1 MGVALARRVRVLQ
14 VGAFPYP
21 SDQGSQLLLTGTTR
35 ALREAGHHVEVAVY
49 GHGDGASVDRP
60 DLLHRVGAPPGYRR
74 TRSGP
79 DVVKPLLDLGL
90 ALAVRRLVA
99 ERGYDVV
106 HAHSHEALLASWA
119 ALRRARRR
127 PALVYG
133 EHTKM
138 ADELPTFVR
147 GTGPLGRLLDHADTL
162 ADGVI
167 TLHGA
172 AADGR
177 AVIPPGV
184 YADAFAGVTPRRDGR
199 ARTLVYAGTPDHF
212 QGVAVLGRVLDAL
225 PGWRLLLVGPA
236 WTPTL
241 ARAVH
246 ARGAPIPAQWGVA
259 RSFIA
264 GADVAI
270 VPRVTCAGFPMK
282 LLNYAMLGL
291 PTVVTPGSAR
301 GVPGEVVAAP
311 HAVALAEGVN
321 QAASAPRV
329 DPAEVLADWGWA
341 RRVPAIVDLYD
352 QAVVTARASGS

>member
-1 MGVALARRVRVLQ
+1 VRVLQ

-21 SDQGSQLLLTGTTR
+21 SDQGTQLLLTGTTR

-49 GHGDGASVDRP
+49 GHGDGDGVERP
-60 DLLHRVGAPPGYRR
+60 DLVHRVGAPPGYRR
-74 TRSGP
+74 MRSGP
-79 DVVKPLLDLGL
+79 DGVKPWLDL
-90 ALAVRRLVA
+90 ALAVAVGRLVRQ
-99 ERGYDVV
+99 RGYDVV
-106 HAHSHEALLASWA
+106 HAHSHEALLACWA

-147 GTGPLGRLLDHADTL
+147 GTGPIGRLLDRAETL

-167 TLHGA
+167 ALHAPTAGSARSGGA
-172 AADGR
+172 R

-184 YADAFAGVTPRRDGR
+184 YADAFAGVTARRAGR
-199 ARTLVYAGTPDHF
+199 ARALVYAGTPDRF
-212 QGVAVLGRVLDAL
+212 QGVGVLGRVLDAL
-225 PGWRLLLVGPA
+225 PGWRLVLVGPA
-236 WTPTL
+236 WTPAL

-246 ARGAPIPAQWGVA
+246 ANATPIPASWGEA

-282 LLNYAMLGL
+282 LLNYAMLGV
-291 PTVVTPGSAR
+291 PTVVTPACAR
-301 GVPGEVVAAP
+301 GVPGEVVAEP
-311 HAVALAEGVN
+311 HPAALAEGVN
-321 QAASAPRV
+321 RAASAPRV
-329 DPAEVLADWGWA
+329 DPAEVLAGWGWA
-341 RRVPAIVDLYD
+341 RRIPAIVDLYE
-352 QAVVTARASGS
+352 QAVVTARAAGS